1 MSAKSMSMKTKMKS
15 FRSEIKITKRK
26 APAAA
31 APTEEPSS
39 SEIAKAV
46 PSPVNALP
54 ALSYES
60 QANEPTDEVAGIDPL
75 VKDEVNPL
83 TVVIDNVKDVLE
95 TTKTDPETMNM
106 SISSA
111 SKHSESNMSVSAAE
125 EEVVK
130 EEETVE
136 EVIAVE
142 KATDVV
148 EVAVPV
154 EAVPEAGATDSNA
167 PVQEEAGE
175 EAADEEQACKGD
187 EEDLSGEEISDEPS
201 IEIVQMN
208 EDIHIGFY
216 QLEEETEVGVADVA
230 GLTMEQARGFGART
244 MQFGMEFG
252 ADTLDMGAQK
262 LEQYFSCLNQVDL
275 VEEPSIDTTAGAKK
289 DVMVNVIENT
299 AEGVSIEE
307 EDRNDAVEE
316 SPATDRDMSQQEIRV

>member
-1 MSAKSMSMKTKMKS
+1 
-15 FRSEIKITKRK
+15 
-26 APAAA
+26 
-31 APTEEPSS
+31 
-39 SEIAKAV
+39 
-46 PSPVNALP
+46 
-54 ALSYES
+54 
-60 QANEPTDEVAGIDPL
+60 
-75 VKDEVNPL
+75 VNPL

-130 EEETVE
+130 EEETIE